1 MGFSPFTNVVSTCT
15 PWSLYVVRKEEAYR
29 WRLRAVSDLL
39 ATGEAALA
47 WKPRDRASVDWGGT
61 WTLESE
67 FKSPDLLDLSRV
79 SLENSLD
86 LSESWFSYM
95 R

>member
-1 MGFSPFTNVVSTCT
+1 MVSTCT
-15 PWSLYVVRKEEAYR
+15 PWSLYVVRKEEAYG
-29 WRLRAVSDLL
+29 WGVGVVPDLL

-67 FKSPDLLDLSRV
+67 FKFPGLLDLSCV

-86 LSESWFSYM
+86 LSESWFPYM